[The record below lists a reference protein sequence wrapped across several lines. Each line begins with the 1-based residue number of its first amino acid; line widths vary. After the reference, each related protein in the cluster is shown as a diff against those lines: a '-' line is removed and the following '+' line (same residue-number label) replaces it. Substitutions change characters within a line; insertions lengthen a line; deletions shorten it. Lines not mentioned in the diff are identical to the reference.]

1 MGKSKFHKSE
11 KAARTLSFFQS
22 NSTTAA
28 SSKGASE
35 SNFLQ
40 DAIVARQLL
49 STTVWKDDFES
60 LIDQLDV
67 LKAGELHC
75 LK

>member
-1 MGKSKFHKSE
+1 MGKNKVHKSE
-11 KAARTLSFFQS
+11 KAAQTLSFFQS
-22 NSTTAA
+22 NSNTAA
-28 SSKGASE
+28 SSKVAPE

-49 STTVWKDDFES
+49 STIIWKDDFEA

-67 LKAGELHC
+67 LKGGELHC